1 MIATGGAG
9 EGAYRIAAGLDF
21 AAREAVSEAAH
32 RIQRDHDVLHLI
44 LFQNARLPGIHGA
57 PWGRERFGEASAD
70 SFVHAVTRAEP
81 TVVRQNSRQATS
93 SLTTHGR
100 ARGILL
106 GGNHEMV
113 ATSAGWALPSLS
125 GRILLLEAVGQWLG
139 ALDRQLTMLL
149 EAGYLDGL
157 AGVAVGQY
165 EHCGRPDPGPMI
177 GRSSMYYATGW
188 RGPAVP
194 VLGGLPIGHGAGALA
209 VPVRT
214 GGDRCRRRNADTRS
228 RSEVADRDIRCRCR
242 VNKPKAT
249 ETAAP
254 QLRPGQAADELA
266 DVSSASAA

>member
-1 MIATGGAG
+1 MGYVVEVGDHAFDRVGFLAGPDDDRLADLNDALGDPEVRAVIATGGG
-9 EGAYRIAAGLDF
+9 KGAYRIAAGLDF
-21 AAREAVSEAAH
+21 AAARRYPKLLIGFSE
-32 RIQRDHDVLHLI
+32 ITILHLI

-165 EHCGRPDPGPMI
+165 EHCGRPDPGPDDWTVLDVL
-177 GRSSMYYATGW
+177 RDRLA
-188 RGPAVP
+188 RLAVP

-209 VPVRT
+209 VPVGT
-214 GGDRCRRRNADTRS
+214 HAVLDADAGTLTLDPA
-228 RSEVADRDIRCRCR
+228 V
-242 VNKPKAT
+242 K
-249 ETAAP
+249 
-254 QLRPGQAADELA
+254 
-266 DVSSASAA
+266 